1 MIISFSR
8 QNANL
13 YPKTQVNLP
22 LACQCSDVGG
32 LIMNASFNKRI
43 SIASCWAASRIA
55 LLDSVERY
63 EDSYAI
69 SQEFCEWITCMNTY
83 PEGVK
88 ASTLKVPDFQK
99 ENFDVDELLEL

>member
-1 MIISFSR
+1 MSMCAR
-8 QNANL
+8 W
-13 YPKTQVNLP
+13 
-22 LACQCSDVGG
+22 G

-69 SQEFCEWITCMNTY
+69 TQEFCEWITCINTCS
-83 PEGVK
+83 EGLK
-88 ASTLKVPDFQK
+88 DATLHVPNFHK
-99 ENFDVDELLEL
+99 ESFDADELLEL